1 MIYKLHQSLNV
12 FLIGIL
18 AIGGSLIMSYSA
30 IVYDPVSK
38 NIRKFRMGRDI
49 RIFIILIGS
58 IANFPYVTLLFLALL
73 MNIEV
78 VRRLWV
84 LKDKLDY

>member
-1 MIYKLHQSLNV
+1 L
-12 FLIGIL
+12 
-18 AIGGSLIMSYSA
+18 SYSA
-30 IVYDPVSK
+30 IVYDPASK
-38 NIRKFRMGRDI
+38 NIQKFRMGRDV

-78 VRRLWV
+78 LRRLWA

>member
-1 MIYKLHQSLNV
+1 MHQSLYV

-18 AIGGSLIMSYSA
+18 AIGGSLILSYSA
-30 IVYDPVSK
+30 IVYDAASK
-38 NIRKFRMGRDI
+38 NIQKFRMGRDV
-49 RIFIILIGS
+49 RIFIILIGA
-58 IANFPYVTLLFLALL
+58 IANFPYVTLVILALL

-78 VRRLWV
+78 LRRLWV